1 MLQDALQGAIHISH
15 QFVVRRRGRCGQS
28 PYYGQAAGRQFVQ
41 PGRHHSTQ
49 AAVNPVPQNRISHR
63 FVHHESDASGLDFV
77 RL

>member
-1 MLQDALQGAIHISH
+1 MLQDALQRAIHIGH
-15 QFVVRRRGRCGQS
+15 QFVVRRGGRCRQS

-41 PGRHHSTQ
+41 PGRHHGTQ

-63 FVHHESDASGLDFV
+63 FVHHESDASRLDIG